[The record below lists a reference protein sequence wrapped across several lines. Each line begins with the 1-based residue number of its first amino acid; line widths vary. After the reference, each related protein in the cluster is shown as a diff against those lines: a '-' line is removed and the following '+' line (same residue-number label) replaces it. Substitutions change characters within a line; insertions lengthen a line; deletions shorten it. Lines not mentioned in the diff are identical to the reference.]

1 MKNNNYNNEEILFKK
16 VNRILANTPYVNDIF
31 KWNVKGKPKK
41 GYQIIEGDKNLLTDI
56 VLKDNR
62 GKSKKN

>member
-1 MKNNNYNNEEILFKK
+1 MVFQS
-16 VNRILANTPYVNDIF
+16 PYVNDILE
-31 KWNVKGKPKK
+31 WNVKGKPKK
-41 GYQIIEGDKNLLTDI
+41 GYKVIEGDKNLITDI

>member
-41 GYQIIEGDKNLLTDI
+41 GYQIIEGDKTYLLI
-56 VLKDNR
+56 LC
-62 GKSKKN
+62 

>member
-1 MKNNNYNNEEILFKK
+1 MVKCFFSIGFLFKK

-41 GYQIIEGDKNLLTDI
+41 GYQIIDGDKTYLLI
-56 VLKDNR
+56 LC
-62 GKSKKN
+62 